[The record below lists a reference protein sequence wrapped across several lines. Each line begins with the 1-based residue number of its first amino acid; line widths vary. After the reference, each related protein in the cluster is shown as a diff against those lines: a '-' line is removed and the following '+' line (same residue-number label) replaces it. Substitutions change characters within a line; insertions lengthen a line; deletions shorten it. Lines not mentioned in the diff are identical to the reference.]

1 MSALASDDLATHW
14 RSTFMANYGTPG
26 LLLTGGFGC
35 TVTDSEGREYLDLL
49 AGIAVSSI
57 GHAHPALVD
66 AVTAQVGRIAHTSN
80 LYANPP
86 SLALAQRLQGLLPV
100 PSKVFLCNDGATAN
114 EAALKIARKH
124 GRAIDPSGGK
134 LDVVAIEGGFHGRTF
149 GALAVTGQPTKRA
162 PFEPLP
168 GPVRFV
174 PFNDLEAL
182 RSAVSKSTTAA
193 VIVEP
198 IQGEGGVFVPDAGY
212 LAVVRQICTEA
223 DALLI
228 IDEVQTGIARTGPW
242 LASVGEGVVGDIV
255 TLAKGLGG
263 GLPIGAC
270 LATGAA
276 ADLLVPGDHGS
287 TFGGNPVSSAA
298 ALAVLDV
305 LLALDAPAHVI
316 SVGGA
321 FASAVNELGDAR
333 IAGVRGRGLL
343 RAIQFTGPI
352 AARVQ
357 GAAQEAG
364 FLVNAVT
371 PDAIRLAPPLVITDD
386 ELLTFVDAL
395 PGILDVAE
403 AAA

>member
-1 MSALASDDLATHW
+1 
-14 RSTFMANYGTPG
+14 MANYGTPS

-86 SLALAQRLQGLLPV
+86 ALALAQRLQGLLPV

-124 GRAIDPSGGK
+124 GRTIDPSGGK
-134 LDVVAIEGGFHGRTF
+134 LEVVAIDGGFHGRTF
-149 GALAVTGQPTKRA
+149 GALAVTGQPTKQA

-168 GPVRFV
+168 GPVTFV
-174 PFNDLEAL
+174 PFDDVDAL
-182 RSAVSKSTTAA
+182 RAAVSKRATAA

-198 IQGEGGVFVPDAGY
+198 VQGEGGVLVPSQGY
-212 LAVVRQICTEA
+212 LAAVRQICTEA

-242 LASVGEGVVGDIV
+242 LASVGEGVVGDVI

-276 ADLLVPGDHGS
+276 ADLFVPGDHGS

-305 LLALDAPAHVI
+305 LLALDAPAHVV

-321 FASAVNELGDAR
+321 FASAVRSLDDAR
-333 IAGVRGRGLL
+333 IVDVRGKGLL
-343 RAIQFTGPI
+343 RAIQFTEPI

-357 GAAQEAG
+357 SAAQESG
-364 FLVNAVT
+364 FLLNAVT
-371 PDAIRLAPPLVITDD
+371 PDAIRLAPPLVITED
-386 ELLTFVDAL
+386 ELLTFVEAL
-395 PGILDVAE
+395 PRILDAAQVA
-403 AAA
+403 A